1 MPYIPPEVVEKAR
14 EMDLLTYL
22 KNYEPQELVHF
33 GGNTYCTR
41 EHDSLKI
48 SNGKWCWFS
57 RGIGG
62 YSALDYLIKVKEM
75 PFTQAVE
82 TIMGNVAVL
91 PPTYSPA
98 PSKPKEKV
106 LLLPKANRCAAHAVE
121 YLHGRGIDYELIDF
135 CISTGR
141 LYESYP
147 HYNAVFVGQD
157 LDGKPRYANLRGIG
171 TDFIGDA
178 NGSDKRYSFG
188 ISAEAQSDTL
198 NLFESA
204 VDLLSYGT
212 MQKLDG
218 KDWRR
223 ENLLSLAGVYKPK
236 AKIEE
241 SSLPAALVQYL
252 ADYPH
257 IRKAVL
263 RLDNDYT
270 GRIAA
275 DTIKTL
281 LSQRYA
287 VKVAIQPP
295 RRARITT
302 IVYVCG
308 SDFPL
313 PSEKK
318 GAKND
323 EMGDLMNTGMRIRRF
338 RISCGLT
345 QKALGVAVGFP
356 QENADIRIAQYE
368 SGTRTPKH
376 ELLCRMA
383 QALDITPSALAV
395 PRIRNAE
402 ELSSLLSALEDEYGT
417 TFLNEERK
425 QTMKTYAVTI
435 TETLQKTVEIEA
447 NSKAEAE
454 AMVEARWNDSE
465 YILDADSFVGV
476 DFSAR
481 SNERSRDYER

>member
-1 MPYIPPEVVEKAR
+1 M
-14 EMDLLTYL
+14 
-22 KNYEPQELVHF
+22 
-33 GGNTYCTR
+33 
-41 EHDSLKI
+41 
-48 SNGKWCWFS
+48 
-57 RGIGG
+57 
-62 YSALDYLIKVKEM
+62 
-75 PFTQAVE
+75 
-82 TIMGNVAVL
+82 
-91 PPTYSPA
+91 
-98 PSKPKEKV
+98 
-106 LLLPKANRCAAHAVE
+106 
-121 YLHGRGIDYELIDF
+121 IDF

-212 MQKLDG
+212 MQKLDS

-257 IRKAVL
+257 IRKVVL

-295 RRARITT
+295 PQGKDYNDCLCMRL
-302 IVYVCG
+302 G
-308 SDFPL
+308 L
-313 PSEKK
+313 PVTK
-318 GAKND
+318 
-323 EMGDLMNTGMRIRRF
+323 
-338 RISCGLT
+338 
-345 QKALGVAVGFP
+345 
-356 QENADIRIAQYE
+356 
-368 SGTRTPKH
+368 
-376 ELLCRMA
+376 
-383 QALDITPSALAV
+383 
-395 PRIRNAE
+395 
-402 ELSSLLSALEDEYGT
+402 
-417 TFLNEERK
+417 RK
-425 QTMKTYAVTI
+425 
-435 TETLQKTVEIEA
+435 
-447 NSKAEAE
+447 
-454 AMVEARWNDSE
+454 
-465 YILDADSFVGV
+465 
-476 DFSAR
+476 
-481 SNERSRDYER
+481 ERSKER